1 MLEKGEKNL
10 KSELKNRIRI
20 GRIVNTHGLRGEVK
34 VYPLTDQAERFEELD
49 YLFIGE
55 GEEKKKLLS
64 VKHHKNMVLL
74 RIEGID
80 SIEKAEALREKYLF
94 IDRENLRELE
104 EDEHLI
110 ADLIG
115 LSVIDVSGNP
125 VGVLKDVLSY
135 AANDV
140 YLIESPEG
148 REYLIPGLKR
158 FVPEIDMEK
167 GQILIDPIEGMIE
180 E

>member
-1 MLEKGEKNL
+1 MQEKDREETK
-10 KSELKNRIRI
+10 ERIRI
-20 GRIVNTHGLRGEVK
+20 GRIVNTHGLRGEMK
-34 VYPLTDQAERFEELD
+34 VYPLTDDPERFGEIA
-49 YLFIGE
+49 YLFIGQD
-55 GEEKKKLLS
+55 EKKKKILS
-64 VKHHKNMVLL
+64 VKYHKNMVLL
-74 RIEGID
+74 KIEGID
-80 SIEKAEALREKYLF
+80 TIEKAEALREEYLF
-94 IDRENLRELE
+94 IDRENLRELG

-115 LSVIDVSGNP
+115 LEVIDVSGRKI
-125 VGVLKDVLSY
+125 GRLKDVLSY

-140 YLIESPEG
+140 YLIESAEG

-167 GQILIDPIEGMIE
+167 GRIVIDPIEGMIE